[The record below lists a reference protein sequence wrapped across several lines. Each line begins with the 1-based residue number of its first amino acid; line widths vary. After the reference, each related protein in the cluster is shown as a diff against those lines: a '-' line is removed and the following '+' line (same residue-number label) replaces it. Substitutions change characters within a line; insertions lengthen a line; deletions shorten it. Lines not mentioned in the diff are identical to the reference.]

1 MKLLSLGLM
10 GALLVGSSLLA
21 GCRQQQSL
29 TATNCPEAT
38 QFVRD
43 ANDLEGT
50 VYYDSAQDRYGIQVA
65 TSMDS
70 ADIGLTCN
78 LPKSYQKAQLK
89 VRFSG
94 KYYTYSQPVNA
105 PAGYRHYYLT
115 LDSIHQR

>member
-1 MKLLSLGLM
+1 MKLLSLGLV
-10 GALLVGSSLLA
+10 GALFVSTSVLSS
-21 GCRQQQSL
+21 CREQKAL
-29 TATNCPEAT
+29 TATACPEAI
-38 QFVRD
+38 QFVKD
-43 ANDLEGT
+43 ASNLEGT

-70 ADIGLTCN
+70 ADMGLTCN

-94 KYYTYSQPVNA
+94 KYYAYDKPVNA

-115 LDSIHQR
+115 LNSVEQR